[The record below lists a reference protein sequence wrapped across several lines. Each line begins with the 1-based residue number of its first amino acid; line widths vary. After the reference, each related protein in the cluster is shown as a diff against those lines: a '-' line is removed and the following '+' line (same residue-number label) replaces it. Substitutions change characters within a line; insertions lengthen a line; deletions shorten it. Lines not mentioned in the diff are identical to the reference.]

1 MRRIFL
7 IVSVLVLSGCS
18 STEPVAQKGE
28 VISCESVT
36 TDESVVKGIT
46 LECVDGSPGAII
58 ESLRG
63 PMILNVWG
71 SWCSP
76 CRKEATELEELY
88 LKNKDSGVQFIGI
101 NIRDSKVSAEKF
113 VTNYEITYPNI
124 FDRDGILLLGFKET
138 LPANAIPSTVLID
151 KNGLVAARQLG
162 PIDRALIQGF
172 ISSLVEE

>member
-71 SWCSP
+71 SWCTACLDEMPEFVSFYSKAKGMVQLVGVAVEEASAANSQ
-76 CRKEATELEELY
+76 RFIKENGMTWPNY
-88 LKNKDSGVQFIGI
+88 YDH
-101 NIRDSKVSAEKF
+101 DSKTRGYFGMGVPVTLFIDASGATVFKKIGVIKSVDELAELTEK
-113 VTNYEITYPNI
+113 Y
-124 FDRDGILLLGFKET
+124 LGVK
-138 LPANAIPSTVLID
+138 I
-151 KNGLVAARQLG
+151 
-162 PIDRALIQGF
+162 
-172 ISSLVEE
+172 

>member
-71 SWCSP
+71 SWCTACLDEMPEFVSFYSKAKGKVQIVGVAVEEASAANSQ
-76 CRKEATELEELY
+76 RFIKENGMTWPNY
-88 LKNKDSGVQFIGI
+88 YDH
-101 NIRDSKVSAEKF
+101 DSKTRGYFGMGVPVTLFIDASGATVFKKIGVIKSVDELAELTEK
-113 VTNYEITYPNI
+113 Y
-124 FDRDGILLLGFKET
+124 LGVK
-138 LPANAIPSTVLID
+138 I
-151 KNGLVAARQLG
+151 
-162 PIDRALIQGF
+162 
-172 ISSLVEE
+172 